1 MSKTEKADFA
11 VVIIEGAIRITHGK
25 RTMTVRCCV
34 NDFDE
39 EDDDTDVIVYLDDIT
54 GWGRAAR
61 QGSVRDRRSASIV
74 ASDRSGFRARRPR
87 RGVRLRQLGSKFL

>member
-11 VVIIEGAIRITHGK
+11 VVIVEGAIRITHGH

-54 GWGRAAR
+54 GWDAPHDKDPFEIDDLHQLLQAIEVVFAR
-61 QGSVRDRRSASIV
+61 EGL
-74 ASDRSGFRARRPR
+74 
-87 RGVRLRQLGSKFL
+87 GVVFD